1 MALIEKYVKT
11 SRLQEAILSHILPG
25 LRGVMNQ
32 FANDDGLVSYES
44 ILAAAELKHSKS
56 MGIDECFALLRKLR
70 HLHPPDMICEQF
82 IGVATAGSG
91 LKVPDGEV
99 IDQKD
104 VGEDDYVFSAITPKR
119 FSNATVRMDPFEAT
133 RNALESLLTNI
144 RVQKIESPY
153 VKARSGMLDTEEHT
167 EEKRDLS
174 GLQVVS
180 GGLQRYAQT
189 VAENK
194 WADTYEAFQ

>member
-1 MALIEKYVKT
+1 MALIEKYAKT

-32 FANDDGLVSYES
+32 FANDEGLVSYES
-44 ILAAAELKHSKS
+44 ILAAAELKHSRS

-133 RNALESLLTNI
+133 EMHLNLC
-144 RVQKIESPY
+144 
-153 VKARSGMLDTEEHT
+153 
-167 EEKRDLS
+167 
-174 GLQVVS
+174 
-180 GGLQRYAQT
+180 
-189 VAENK
+189 
-194 WADTYEAFQ
+194 

>member
-1 MALIEKYVKT
+1 
-11 SRLQEAILSHILPG
+11 
-25 LRGVMNQ
+25 
-32 FANDDGLVSYES
+32 
-44 ILAAAELKHSKS
+44 

-144 RVQKIESPY
+144 RVQRSESPY

-167 EEKRDLS
+167 EETRDLS
-174 GLQVVS
+174 GFTS
-180 GGLQRYAQT
+180 SFGRIA
-189 VAENK
+189 AIC
-194 WADTYEAFQ
+194 ADSC